1 MKRSNAYEG
10 RLTTMA
16 TILLAWELGGGLGHF
31 MNLRP
36 VAEGL
41 ARRGHRVVAVLR
53 DLTSARRFLPN
64 PGISFLQAPFKHQH
78 LRDLEPTC
86 TFAQILYICGFG
98 NGEELAT
105 LAEACAICSS
115 TSNLT

>member
-53 DLTSARRFLPN
+53 DLTSARRSYLIQGFRFSKRPSSINTSATLNQPARS
-64 PGISFLQAPFKHQH
+64 PKF
-78 LRDLEPTC
+78 C
-86 TFAQILYICGFG
+86 TFADS
-98 NGEELAT
+98 AT
-105 LAEACAICSS
+105 AKNWRRWLRLGAICSS